1 MSVRVRFAPSPTGFL
16 HIGGLRT
23 ALYNF
28 LFARHHGGAFILRI
42 EDTDQERTVPGAVE
56 NIIEML
62 RWVGLEFDEGPHVGG
77 PYGPYVQSQRLEL
90 YRQQAQ
96 VLLERGAAYYAFDT
110 PEELERMRQQQR
122 RAGIAPKYDRFAMRN
137 SFTLPPEEVQRLLA
151 EGAPAVIRLAVPLDR
166 EVRFTDIIRGTITV
180 QSRDLDDQVL
190 LKSDGFPTYH
200 LANVVDDHFML
211 ISHVIRGEEWI
222 PSTPKHILLY
232 EAFGWEP
239 PQFAH
244 LPLLL
249 NPDRSKLSKRHGDVA
264 VEDFRRQGYF
274 PEALLNFVA
283 LLGWNPTADRELFT
297 LPELIASFDLTKVNR
312 SPAIVDR
319 KKLDWLNAQYLR
331 RLPLERLAEEL
342 RPILRQMS
350 YPEYPLD
357 YLMRAIALLR
367 ERVDRL
373 PEIATFGDYLFVPP
387 SHYDQE
393 YFAKYWHPE
402 LPRWLNELIPV
413 LEALEPFT
421 AETLQHTVRE
431 FAAER
436 GQPLRAIVHPLRLIL
451 TGKAVGAGIFE
462 TMEVL
467 GKQVCLQRLQ
477 TFLRE
482 QLPRMQE
489 QLQKA

>member
-23 ALYNF
+23 ALYNY

-90 YRQQAQ
+90 YRQQ
-96 VLLERGAAYYAFDT
+96 VNLLLERGAAYYAFDT
-110 PEELERMRQQQR
+110 PEELERMRERQR
-122 RAGIAPKYDRFAMRN
+122 RAGIAPKYDRFSMRN

-151 EGAPAVIRLAVPLDR
+151 EGAPAVVRLAIPLDR
-166 EVRFTDIIRGTITV
+166 DIRFTDIIRGEIIV
-180 QSRDLDDQVL
+180 HGRDLDDQVL

-200 LANVVDDHFML
+200 LANVVDDHFMR
-211 ISHVIRGEEWI
+211 ITHVIRGEEWI

-232 EAFGWEP
+232 EAFGWEQ

-249 NPDRSKLSKRHGDVA
+249 NPDRTKLSKRHGDVA

-297 LPELIASFDLTKVNR
+297 LEELIASFDLTKVNR
-312 SPAIVDR
+312 APAIVDR
-319 KKLDWLNAQYLR
+319 KKLDWMNSQYLR
-331 RLPLERLAEEL
+331 MLPLDRLVREL
-342 RPILRQMS
+342 QPVLRELG
-350 YPEYPLD
+350 YPEYPPD
-357 YLMRAIALLR
+357 YIARAIALLR

-373 PEIATFGDYLFVPP
+373 PEIATFGDYLFIPP
-387 SHYDQE
+387 QSYDWD
-393 YFAKYWHPE
+393 YFRKYWREE
-402 LPRWLNELIPV
+402 LPQWLEELTAE
-413 LEALEPFT
+413 LELLEPFT
-421 AETLQHTVRE
+421 AELLQSHIRQFVE
-431 FAAER
+431 AR
-436 GQPLRAIVHPLRLIL
+436 GQPLRALVHPLRLIL
-451 TGKAVGAGIFE
+451 TGKSVGAGIFE

-467 GKQVCLQRLQ
+467 GKAECLRRLRQ
-477 TFLRE
+477 FLAE
-482 QLPRMQE
+482 QLPQVAE
-489 QLQKA
+489 QLRMA

>member
-56 NIIEML
+56 NIIDML

-77 PYGPYVQSQRLEL
+77 PYGPYVQSERLEL
-90 YRQQAQ
+90 YRQQ
-96 VLLERGAAYYAFDT
+96 VHILLERGAAYYAFDT
-110 PEELERMRQQQR
+110 PEELERMRQRQR

-137 SFTLPPEEVQRLLA
+137 SFTLPSEEVQRLLA
-151 EGAPAVIRLAVPLDR
+151 DGSPAVVRLAVPMDR
-166 EVRFTDIIRGTITV
+166 DISFDDLIRGRITV
-180 QSRDLDDQVL
+180 HGRDLDDQVL

-200 LANVVDDHFML
+200 LANVVDDHFMH
-211 ISHVIRGEEWI
+211 ITHVIRGEEWI

-232 EAFGWEP
+232 EAFGWEA

-264 VEDFRRQGYF
+264 VDDFRRQGYF

-297 LPELIASFDLTKVNR
+297 LEELIAAFDLTKVNR
-312 SPAIVDR
+312 APAIVDR
-319 KKLDWLNAQYLR
+319 AKLDWMNAQYLR
-331 RLPLERLAEEL
+331 LLPLDRLARQLQPLLQEL
-342 RPILRQMS
+342 G
-350 YPEYPLD
+350 YPDYPLD

-373 PEIATFGDYLFVPP
+373 PEIATFGDYLFIPP
-387 SHYDQE
+387 RSYDWQ
-393 YFAKYWHPE
+393 YFRAHWRDE
-402 LPRWLNELIPV
+402 LPQWLEELLPV
-413 LEALEPFT
+413 LEQTEPFT
-421 AETLQHTVRE
+421 AELLQQQIRQFVEH
-431 FAAER
+431 R
-436 GQPLRAIVHPLRLIL
+436 GQPLRALVHPLRLIL
-451 TGKAVGAGIFE
+451 TGKSVGAGLFE
-462 TMEVL
+462 TMAVL
-467 GKQVCLQRLQ
+467 GKAECLRRIRH
-477 TFLRE
+477 FLTTE
-482 QLPRMQE
+482 LPTAQLHT
-489 QLQKA
+489 A

>member
-1 MSVRVRFAPSPTGFL
+1 MSVRVRFAPSPTGML

-28 LFARHHGGAFILRI
+28 LFARHHGGTFILRI

-77 PYGPYVQSQRLEL
+77 LYGPYVQSERLEL
-90 YRQQAQ
+90 YRQQVQ
-96 VLLERGAAYYAFDT
+96 LLLERGAAYYAFDT
-110 PEELERMRQQQR
+110 PEELERMRQRQR

-137 SFTLPPEEVQRLLA
+137 SFTLPPDEVQRLLA
-151 EGAPAVIRLAVPLDR
+151 DGAPAVIRLAVPVDR
-166 EVRFTDIIRGTITV
+166 DIGFEDLIRGRITV
-180 QSRDLDDQVL
+180 HGRDLDDQVL
-190 LKSDGFPTYH
+190 LKSDSFPTYH
-200 LANVVDDHFML
+200 LANVVDDHFMH
-211 ISHVIRGEEWI
+211 ITHVIRGEEWI

-297 LPELIASFDLTKVNR
+297 LEELIASFELTKVNR
-312 SPAIVDR
+312 APAIVDR
-319 KKLDWLNAQYLR
+319 TKLDWMNAQYLR
-331 RLPLERLAEEL
+331 LLPLERLAREL
-342 RPILRQMS
+342 QPLLRELG
-350 YPEYPLD
+350 YPDYPLD

-373 PEIATFGDYLFVPP
+373 PEIATFGDYLFIPP
-387 SHYDQE
+387 RSYDWE
-393 YFAKYWHPE
+393 YFRAHWHDE
-402 LPRWLNELIPV
+402 LPRWLEELIPM
-413 LEALEPFT
+413 LESAEPFHV
-421 AETLQHTVRE
+421 EVLQQRIRE
-431 FAAER
+431 FVESR
-436 GQPLRAIVHPLRLIL
+436 RQPLRALVHPLRLIL
-451 TGKAVGAGIFE
+451 TGKSVGAGLFE
-462 TMEVL
+462 TMAVL
-467 GKQVCLQRLQ
+467 GKAECLRRIRH
-477 TFLRE
+477 FLAAEIPTARE
-482 QLPRMQE
+482 QLRT
-489 QLQKA
+489 A

>member
-28 LFARHHGGAFILRI
+28 LFARHHGGSFILRI

-56 NIIEML
+56 NIIDTL

-110 PEELERMRQQQR
+110 PEELERMRERQR
-122 RAGIAPKYDRFAMRN
+122 RAGIAPRYDRFAMRN
-137 SFTLPPEEVQRLLA
+137 SFTLPADEVQRLLS
-151 EGAPAVIRLAVPLDR
+151 EGAPAVVRLAVPLDR
-166 EVRFTDIIRGTITV
+166 EVRFHDIIRGDITV
-180 QSRDLDDQVL
+180 HSRDIDDQVL

-200 LANVVDDHFML
+200 LANVVDDHFMR
-211 ISHVIRGEEWI
+211 ITHVIRGEEWI

-297 LPELIASFDLTKVNR
+297 LEELIASFDLSKVNR
-312 SPAIVDR
+312 AAAILDR
-319 KKLDWLNAQYLR
+319 KKLDWMNAQYLR
-331 RLPLERLAEEL
+331 ILPLERLAREFE
-342 RPILRQMS
+342 PIVRQMG
-350 YPEYPLD
+350 YPEYPRE
-357 YLMRAIALLR
+357 YLMRVIALLR

-373 PEIATFGDYLFVPP
+373 PEIASFGDYMFVPP
-387 SHYDQE
+387 QQYDWD
-393 YFAKYWHPE
+393 YFRAHWRPE
-402 LPRWLNELIPV
+402 LPQWLEEAAELLQTI
-413 LEALEPFT
+413 EPFT
-421 AETLQHTVRE
+421 AEVLQQRLTAFV
-431 FAAER
+431 AER
-436 GQPLRAIVHPLRLIL
+436 GQKLRTIVHPLRFIL
-451 TGKAVGAGIFE
+451 TGKSVGAGIFE

-467 GKQVCLQRLQ
+467 GKAECLRRLR
-477 TFLRE
+477 TFLQE
-482 QLPRMQE
+482 QLPRHLE
-489 QLQKA
+489 QLRPA

>member
-28 LFARHHGGAFILRI
+28 LFARHHGGSFILRI
-42 EDTDQERTVPGAVE
+42 EDTDQERTVPGAVD
-56 NIIEML
+56 NIIETL
-62 RWVGLEFDEGPHVGG
+62 RWVGLEFDEGPHIGG
-77 PYGPYVQSQRLEL
+77 PYGPYIQSQRLEL

-96 VLLERGAAYYAFDT
+96 LLLERGAAYHAFDT
-110 PEELERMRQQQR
+110 PEELERMRERQR
-122 RAGIAPKYDRFAMRN
+122 RAGIAPKYDRFSMRN
-137 SFTLPPEEVQRLLA
+137 SFTLPAEEVQRLLA
-151 EGAPAVIRLAVPLDR
+151 EGMPAVIRLAVPLDR
-166 EVRFTDIIRGTITV
+166 EVRFTDIIRGEITV
-180 QSRDLDDQVL
+180 HSRDIDDQVL

-200 LANVVDDHFML
+200 LANVVDDHFMH
-211 ISHVIRGEEWI
+211 ITHVIRGEEWI

-249 NPDRSKLSKRHGDVA
+249 NPDRTKLSKRHGDVA

-297 LPELIASFDLTKVNR
+297 LEELIAHFELSKVNR
-312 SPAIVDR
+312 AAAIVDR
-319 KKLDWLNAQYLR
+319 RKLDWMNAQYLR
-331 RLPLERLAEEL
+331 QLPLERLARDLE
-342 RPILRQMS
+342 PILRQMG
-350 YPEYPLD
+350 YPEYPPE
-357 YLMRAIALLR
+357 YLMRVIALLR

-373 PEIATFGDYLFVPP
+373 PEIATFGDYMFVPP
-387 SHYDQE
+387 RQYDWD
-393 YFAKYWHPE
+393 YFRAHWRPE
-402 LPRWLNELIPV
+402 LPQWLEEVVEL
-413 LEALEPFT
+413 LQTTEPFH
-421 AETLQHTVRE
+421 AAVLQERFRQFV
-431 FAAER
+431 AER

-451 TGKAVGAGIFE
+451 TGKSVGAGIFE

-467 GKQVCLQRLQ
+467 GKRECIQRLRH
-477 TFLRE
+477 FLQELLPAHLE
-482 QLPRMQE
+482 QSPP
-489 QLQKA
+489 A

>member
-28 LFARHHGGAFILRI
+28 LFARHHGGSFILRI

-90 YRQQAQ
+90 YRRQVQ
-96 VLLERGAAYYAFDT
+96 VLIERGAAYYAFDT
-110 PEELERMRQQQR
+110 PEELERMRERQR
-122 RAGIAPKYDRFAMRN
+122 RAGVAPKYDRFSMRN
-137 SFTLPPEEVQRLLA
+137 AFTLPPDEVQRLLA
-151 EGAPAVIRLAVPLDR
+151 DGAPVVIRLLVPLD
-166 EVRFTDIIRGTITV
+166 EEIRFHDIIRGDIV
-180 QSRDLDDQVL
+180 VHSRDIDDQVL

-200 LANVVDDHFML
+200 LANVVDDHFMR
-211 ISHVIRGEEWI
+211 ITHVIRGEEWI

-232 EAFGWEP
+232 RAFGWEP

-264 VEDFRRQGYF
+264 VEDFRQQGYF

-283 LLGWNPTADRELFT
+283 LLGWNPTADREIFT
-297 LPELIASFDLTKVNR
+297 LEELIASFELSKVNR
-312 SPAIVDR
+312 APAIVDR
-319 KKLDWLNAQYLR
+319 KKLDWMNAQYLR
-331 RLPLERLAEEL
+331 MLPVERLALEL
-342 RPILRQMS
+342 QPILRS
-350 YPEYPLD
+350 FNYPEFPLE
-357 YLMRAIALLR
+357 YVVRVVALLR

-373 PEIATFGDYLFVPP
+373 PEIATFGDYMFVPP
-387 SHYDQE
+387 QQYDWA
-393 YFAKYWHPE
+393 YFRKYWREE
-402 LPRWLNELIPV
+402 LPGWLEELLAL
-413 LEALEPFT
+413 LEELEPFT
-421 AETLQHTVRE
+421 MEQLQQQIRQFVE
-431 FAAER
+431 ER

-451 TGKAVGAGIFE
+451 TGKSVGAGIFE

-467 GKQVCLQRLQ
+467 GKAECIHRIRSFLAERLPAVA
-477 TFLRE
+477 E
-482 QLPRMQE
+482 QMRT
-489 QLQKA
+489 A